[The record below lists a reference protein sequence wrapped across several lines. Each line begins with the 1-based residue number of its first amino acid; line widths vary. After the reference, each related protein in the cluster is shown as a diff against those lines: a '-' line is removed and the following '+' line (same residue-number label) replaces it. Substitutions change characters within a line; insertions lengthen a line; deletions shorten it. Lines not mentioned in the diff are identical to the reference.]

1 MNPNQYGIK
10 TANKLE
16 APLKARS
23 VVTQHLGD
31 NGYTWTGVYTVRSL
45 YFNDGNLVST
55 NNSSASATWGTPGIT
70 NTLGNDYIIDYDEG
84 MITRIPRQA
93 QQDVPIDSLG
103 AQWAAQQLADVF
115 IPAHDEYSLSKI
127 EAAVPYANKI
137 EITTTGSAV
146 WPNANL
152 PTTGLNLAFQQA
164 VNLARVAGNP
174 NQSSMIAWASY
185 DFVASLR
192 AQTNYTGSNLGFEN
206 AQGAMLGKYNGVTTV
221 ETPDIYFLAG
231 TYVLIADKRAVINV
245 TPKVSPEDFRILT
258 QVPGFD
264 GIEVQIRDRG
274 ATIPMLRRVQNLSL
288 IYGSNS

>member
-10 TANKLE
+10 TANLLE
-16 APLKARS
+16 KPLKLLS

-45 YFNDGNLVST
+45 YFNDGVLVST
-55 NNSSASATWGTPGIT
+55 NNSSATATWGTPGIT
-70 NTLGNDYIIDYDEG
+70 NTLNNDYIIDYDEG

-103 AQWAAQQLADVF
+103 AQWAAQQLSDVF

-127 EAAVPYANKI
+127 EAAVPFANKV
-137 EITTTGSAV
+137 EITTSGGV
-146 WPNANL
+146 WPNPNL
-152 PTTGLNLAFQQA
+152 PAGLYLAFQLA

-174 NQSSMIAWASY
+174 NMNSMVAWCSY
-185 DFVASLR
+185 DFVAALR
-192 AQTNYTGSNLGFEN
+192 AQTNYTGSNLGFAN
-206 AQGAMLGKYNGVTTV
+206 AQTGMLGKYNGVTTV
-221 ETPDIYFLAG
+221 ETPDSYFLAG
-231 TYVLIADKRAVINV
+231 TYVLICDKRAVINV
-245 TPKVSPEDFRILT
+245 TPKVAPEDFRILT

-288 IYGSNS
+288 IYASSS

>member
-16 APLKARS
+16 APLKILS

-31 NGYTWTGVYTVRSL
+31 NGYSWTGAYTVRSL

-55 NNSSASATWGTPGIT
+55 NNSSATATWGTPGIT
-70 NTLGNDYIIDYDEG
+70 NTLGNDYTIDYDEG

-103 AQWAAQQLADVF
+103 AQWAAQQLSDVF

-127 EAAVPYANKI
+127 EAAVPYANKVQ
-137 EITTTGSAV
+137 ITTTGGI
-146 WPNANL
+146 WPNPNL

-164 VNLARVAGNP
+164 TNLARVAGNP
-174 NQSSMIAWASY
+174 NQSSMIAWVSY
-185 DFVASLR
+185 DFLAAYR
-192 AQTNYTGSNLGFEN
+192 AQTNYSGSNLGFQN
-206 AQGAMLGKYNGVTTV
+206 AQGAMLGKLNGVMTV
-221 ETPDIYFLAG
+221 ETPDIYFLVG
-231 TYVLIADKRAVINV
+231 TYVIIADKRAIINV
-245 TPKVSPEDFRILT
+245 TPKVAPEDFRILP

-288 IYGSNS
+288 IYASNS